1 MCFININKLK
11 KPSLLLL
18 SHIYHGSYWFSHLLA
33 VSAIP
38 SLPCY
43 FCLVLNSSGR
53 LFSQEWPNV
62 ETYSPFNILLQDPGF
77 HICRLTSHDVCSSPL
92 ILESAP
98 VFIRPQAGNCVHD
111 LGFSPLISLP
121 PLICVS
127 RITFN
132 PSWNCPLFILWPRV
146 GNPIPSLFRRLQF
159 SSVAQSCPTLWD
171 PMDCSMPSL
180 PVHQQLPEFTQTHV
194 HWVSD
199 AIQPSHP
206 LSSPSPPALNL
217 SQNQGLFKWV
227 SSSHHVAKVLE
238 FQLQHQ
244 SFQWTPRPDLL

>member
-1 MCFININKLK
+1 M
-11 KPSLLLL
+11 
-18 SHIYHGSYWFSHLLA
+18 
-33 VSAIP
+33 
-38 SLPCY
+38 
-43 FCLVLNSSGR
+43 
-53 LFSQEWPNV
+53 
-62 ETYSPFNILLQDPGF
+62 
-77 HICRLTSHDVCSSPL
+77 RLTSHDVCGSPL

-98 VFIRPQAGNCVHD
+98 GLIRSQAGNCIHD

-171 PMDCSMPSL
+171 PMDCSMSSL

-199 AIQPSHP
+199 AIQASHP
-206 LSSPSPPALNL
+206 LSCPSLPALNL

-227 SSSHHVAKVLE
+227 GSLHHVAKVLE

-244 SFQWTPRPDLL
+244 SFQWTPRMDWFDLLAGQGTLKSLLQHHSSKSSILYSPSLTSLHDYWKNHSFD